1 MMEAKSTPAAAFGH
15 MMRHRYFGFDK
26 IYKPLNHGS
35 FGAFPTIV
43 QDRQQEFQRL
53 IDARPDTFLRYEY
66 PELLKESRA
75 AVAPLLGI
83 AVDEVVFVPNATT
96 GVNTVLRNLTYS
108 REDVIL
114 YFSSIYGACEKTI
127 ASLCETTAVESV
139 EMVIEYPLEDE
150 EIVQKFRDTVKAIQT
165 GGKRVKIAIFDTVLT
180 FPGVRFPW
188 EALVK
193 SSQELGVLSLID
205 GAHGIGH
212 IDLTELGE
220 VGPDFFVSNC
230 YK

>member
-1 MMEAKSTPAAAFGH
+1 
-15 MMRHRYFGFDK
+15 MRHKYFSFDK
-26 IYKPLNHGS
+26 VYTPLNHGS
-35 FGAFPTIV
+35 FGAFPTV
-43 QDRQQEFQRL
+43 VRNQQQEFQRL

-66 PELLKESRA
+66 PRLLEESRA
-75 AVAPLLGI
+75 AVAPLLGT
-83 AVDEVVFVPNATT
+83 AVDEVVFVPNTTT

-108 REDVIL
+108 KEDVVL
-114 YFSSIYGACEKTI
+114 YINTIYGACEKTI

-139 EMVIEYPLEDE
+139 EMEIQYPLEDG
-150 EIVQKFRDTVKAIQT
+150 EIVQKFRDAVKAIQS
-165 GGKRVKIAIFDTVLT
+165 GAKNAKIAIFDTVLT

-212 IDLTELGE
+212 IDLTKLGE
-220 VGPDFFVSNC
+220 IGPDFFVSNC